1 MRRHR
6 SLSPGATAELGRR
19 CATALRPGDV
29 LGLIGELGTGKTQ
42 FVGGLCAGLGVNVPV
57 TSPTFTLINEYPAP
71 FGAVIHVDLY
81 RINALRE
88 IAELGLDEYVSD
100 HTICLI
106 EWAEKLESHLPPGT
120 RLLHFFHGQTE
131 HERVVEFPDG
141 LDLEA

>member
-6 SLSPGATAELGRR
+6 SLSPRATAELGRR
-19 CATALRPGDV
+19 CASVLQPGAV

-42 FVGGLCAGLGVNVPV
+42 FVGGLCAGLGVLVPV

-81 RINALRE
+81 RITALRE
-88 IAELGLDEYVSD
+88 IADLGLDEYVSD

-106 EWAEKLESHLPPGT
+106 EWAEKLENHLPPGT
-120 RLLHFFHGQTE
+120 KLLRFFHGRTE
-131 HERVVEFPDG
+131 GERVVEFPDG
-141 LDLEA
+141 LTLDS